1 MKKLSA
7 LLATLLLG
15 TAGAAHAY
23 EDFQTF
29 AVYYPSTPWLRGTVN
44 NWNKSALVAAT
55 AYKYTGVTYVGYVNF
70 PAGQQQFKFDTSTK
84 GDWSTSYGDANLAD
98 NCLDLNGPNIPL
110 TQGAG
115 TYEVRYA
122 TGQAGYGCGRPFLQL
137 TKLNAFVANV
147 RTLYLRTSFNN
158 WGPLPMV
165 LVKNNVWEGYVTA
178 PVNTSGTMK
187 FDLYGDWS
195 SSFGR
200 GYGSDIRGYTNN
212 GYALAANG
220 DNLGL
225 YVEDYSGAATVN
237 AKIRFNDQTNEF
249 AVCRDTTRAICQ

>member
-7 LLATLLLG
+7 LLVTVLFGA
-15 TAGAAHAY
+15 AGAANAY
-23 EDFQTF
+23 ESFQNF
-29 AVYYPSTPWLRGTVN
+29 APYYPNTPWLRGTVN
-44 NWNKSALVAAT
+44 NWGKSALVAAT
-55 AYKYTGVTYVGYVNF
+55 AYKYTGVSYVGYINF
-70 PAGQQQFKFDTSTK
+70 LGGQQQFKLDTSTK
-84 GDWSTSYGDANLAD
+84 GDWSTSYGDQNLSD

-115 TYEVRYA
+115 TYEIRYS
-122 TGQAGYGCGRPFLQL
+122 TGVAGYGCGRPFIQW
-137 TKLNAFVANV
+137 TKVNSFVATQ
-147 RTLYLRTSFNN
+147 RSLYLRTSFNN
-158 WGPLPMV
+158 WNPLPMF
-165 LVKNNVWEGYVTA
+165 LVKNNVWEAYVTA

-200 GYGSDIRGYTNN
+200 GYGSDIRSNTND
-212 GYALAANG
+212 GYALTKNG

-225 YVEDYSGAATVN
+225 YVEDHSGATTLR

-249 AVCRDTTRAICQ
+249 ALCRDTTRAICQ